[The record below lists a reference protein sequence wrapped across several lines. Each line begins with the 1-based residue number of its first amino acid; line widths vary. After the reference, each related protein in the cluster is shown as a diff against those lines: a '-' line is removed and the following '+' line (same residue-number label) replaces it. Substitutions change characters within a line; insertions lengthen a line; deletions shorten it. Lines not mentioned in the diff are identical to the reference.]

1 MAIYP
6 ASRVRL
12 LTGLGRT
19 FTFVPRRRG
28 MRGLGQGIDESPVI
42 TPDFGPAPVFAPLP
56 QPPPP
61 SVTPVD
67 TTMIDAGTQL
77 APPPSFF
84 TNPAPIIPAQNIT
97 PVQAPNIS
105 AGIPGAPA
113 PGGGIPSISIAF
125 PSGVVAAPPKPA
137 APTTSWFSQ
146 QMISGVPNLYLALGL
161 LGVVVISAA
170 KKGRR

>member
-19 FTFVPRRRG
+19 LTFVPRRRG
-28 MRGLGQGIDESPVI
+28 LRGLGQDEAPVI
-42 TPDFGPAPVFAPLP
+42 FPDFGPAPVFSPLP

-61 SVTPVD
+61 SVSPVD
-67 TTMIDAGTQL
+67 DTSTMISASTTL
-77 APPPSFF
+77 LPPPSFF
-84 TNPAPIIPAQNIT
+84 TNPAPIIPAQRIT

-105 AGIPGAPA
+105 AGIPG
-113 PGGGIPSISIAF
+113 GGISIAF
-125 PSGVVAAPPKPA
+125 PSGVVAAAPKPA
-137 APTTSWFSQ
+137 AAPSWFSQ
-146 QMISGVPNLYLALGL
+146 QMISGVPNSYLALGL
-161 LGVVVISAA
+161 LGVVVFSAA